1 MATASIIAPKLNIYF
16 NLFFELVSSFT
27 LSETQDHNLN
37 KYSTVKTNTEKYSK
51 REK

>member
-1 MATASIIAPKLNIYF
+1 MIAPKLNIYLS
-16 NLFFELVSSFT
+16 LFFELVPSFT